1 MTFRTEPSSYLFS
14 KLIRTADER
23 RPDRVP
29 RSGVPKGVGL
39 PKAPKVTRLTLALLG
54 IF

>member
-14 KLIRTADER
+14 KLIRAADER

-29 RSGVPKGVGL
+29 RSGVPRGV
-39 PKAPKVTRLTLALLG
+39 APNTKPRAT
-54 IF
+54 